1 MALMTLYVEA
11 PRSAARIKRG
21 KSVLFG
27 NSVSRSYR
35 EQFLFFFL
43 SRFVP
48 FFFISSSSFSFSLRF
63 FRFSELMFASTLKL
77 WEMWYERVSTIEFV
91 PLIPFMIILIIAHLI
106 VIQKFVVLRY
116 WYEKNCSFFLDI
128 SYYIFSFMLEAWLC
142 SSIIIGKF
150 IFILNMKY
158 NDMKYNY

>member
-21 KSVLFG
+21 KSVFLVTPCRG
-27 NSVSRSYR
+27 VTANSFYFSFSLVS
-35 EQFLFFFL
+35 FL
-43 SRFVP
+43 

-63 FRFSELMFASTLKL
+63 FRFSELMFASMLKL

-116 WYEKNCSFFLDI
+116 WYEKNCSFF
-128 SYYIFSFMLEAWLC
+128 FF
-142 SSIIIGKF
+142 
-150 IFILNMKY
+150 
-158 NDMKYNY
+158 

>member
-48 FFFISSSSFSFSLRF
+48 FFFHFLFLFFFFSSFFSIF
-63 FRFSELMFASTLKL
+63 WAYVCKYVEML

-116 WYEKNCSFFLDI
+116 WYEKNCSFFFRYLLLYLLLYARSTI
-128 SYYIFSFMLEAWLC
+128 MQF
-142 SSIIIGKF
+142 
-150 IFILNMKY
+150 N
-158 NDMKYNY
+158 NYRKIYVYLKHEI